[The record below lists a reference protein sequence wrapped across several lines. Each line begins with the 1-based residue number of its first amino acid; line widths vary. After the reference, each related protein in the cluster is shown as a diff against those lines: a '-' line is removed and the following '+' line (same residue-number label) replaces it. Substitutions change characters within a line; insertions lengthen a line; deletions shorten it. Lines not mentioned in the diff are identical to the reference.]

1 MAIKKWEIPGSIA
14 LSCFIEGIKSGSTI
28 EEVTKQAIAET
39 RNLPSNKAHK
49 DEDESEIL
57 AYIVKNKIMRNLKTK
72 LQNRTNTT
80 ITLKSMTKK
89 KSEDTLAEREALLA
103 AGAED
108 KLSAAYKKK
117 MKDRKDKR
125 DKNK

>member
-1 MAIKKWEIPGSIA
+1 MAIKKWEIPASIA
-14 LSCFIEGIKSGSTI
+14 LSCFIEGIKSNSTI

-39 RNLPSNKAHK
+39 RNLPSNKPHK

-57 AYIVKNKIMRNLKTK
+57 AYIIKNKIMRNLKTK
-72 LQNRTNTT
+72 IQNRTNTT

-89 KSEDTLAEREALLA
+89 KSEDTIAERQALLD

-108 KLSAAYKKK
+108 KLSPAYKKK
-117 MKDRKDKR
+117 IAKRKKER
-125 DKNK
+125 ESK